1 MRKRTHE
8 IKVRLD
14 DKEFDHLNKMVAKT
28 LYNRET
34 FLRLLIGGYTVQ
46 EVPRDYIMFHMD
58 MVNACSGLYQAA
70 KYNSSLSEAEK
81 AHLFDIAD
89 QLSSVIAVMKSI
101 YRPYYKERKTK
112 K

>member
-8 IKVRLD
+8 IKVRLN

-46 EVPRDYIMFHMD
+46 EVPRDYIMFRMD
-58 MVNACSGLYQAA
+58 MVNTCAELRRTARFNG
-70 KYNSSLSEAEK
+70 SLSEEEK
-81 AHLFDIAD
+81 TRLLDVAD
-89 QLSSVIAVMKSI
+89 QVASVIAVMKSI
-101 YRPYYKERKTK
+101 YWPYYKERKTK